1 MSEVPQVPTANPSG
15 EPGGAAATAD
25 NASPPSD
32 ATAPTTPTA
41 PDVDGPPS
49 DATAPTAPTAADD
62 DGAPGDAPAP
72 DPTTEAVPPPPAP
85 PGSSGR
91 ARLRTVLSRRTERDS
106 HGVVIVDTPETR
118 VHHPS
123 DLLTTILA
131 TLGIAL
137 VLLLAVYAHGTTA
150 GVTEDVQGLSGV
162 LRRVLFLPVAV
173 LEGLLTVVVP
183 FAILIELSVRRL
195 WRQVIEVLIAGA
207 LGLVLGAL
215 TLWLINTWGSAELVG
230 ALSVPR
236 NGGSA
241 VVVPSYVAAIT
252 AMLTVA
258 GPRTRRRTVRW
269 SWNLLWVALGI
280 VAITGQVA
288 LLAVVVALLLG
299 RAGGSAV
306 RYVSGVRS
314 ERAYGADLVR
324 GLRQAG
330 FDPVRLVRVH
340 DVTSSDTPDDDES
353 EDLAAAA
360 LARLADNRVY
370 AMTTA
375 AGERFDVV
383 VLDGDRQVV
392 GMLTRL
398 WRSIRLRGIEGRAV
412 VSLRQA
418 TERAALHAYAA
429 RAAGV
434 RTPRLLAISESEDS
448 MLLVQEHIADAV
460 PLRDLSP
467 EDITD
472 EVLASIWEQLGR
484 AHAAGIAH
492 RALTS
497 DVVLVDSSGDESK
510 VWLTGW
516 EQGDVASS
524 DLARR
529 IDMTQM
535 VALLALRVGARRA
548 LSSAVEVLPDD
559 DIAAI
564 GPLLQTVTLPRSTRD
579 ELRSHR
585 TVLAELRTA
594 LVEKLPEADVEPERL
609 IRFGARTV
617 ITITLLLTALIAIVT
632 SLNLDQIRTALT
644 TAQPLWAVVAFA
656 LAILTWVGA
665 GMTLI
670 AFSPVR
676 IPPMRT
682 ILTQVAGSFVAIA
695 APAGVGPAALNLQ
708 LLRKRGV
715 SATLAGATVALVQ
728 VSQFIVTIAILV
740 MLAILSGDSGAL
752 ASLPSATI
760 IWALGVVAVVVA
772 ALLLIPPVRHWVL
785 KRTLPLARQTWP
797 RLIEVVGQPGRL
809 LLALAG
815 NIVMT
820 MGYVLA
826 FDACLRAFGYG
837 LSLLDVAVI
846 YLISNATGAA
856 VPTPG
861 GLGAVEIALI
871 AGLTG
876 SGLPAAIAT
885 SVTVLFR
892 ALTYWAR
899 IPIGWLAMRHL
910 QKVGD
915 L

>member
-1 MSEVPQVPTANPSG
+1 MSEVPQ
-15 EPGGAAATAD
+15 EPAAGTLGTT
-25 NASPPSD
+25 NARD
-32 ATAPTTPTA
+32 
-41 PDVDGPPS
+41 
-49 DATAPTAPTAADD
+49 
-62 DGAPGDAPAP
+62 
-72 DPTTEAVPPPPAP
+72 
-85 PGSSGR
+85 
-91 ARLRTVLSRRTERDS
+91 RLRAALTRRTETDG
-106 HGVVIVDTPETR
+106 HGVTIVDSPETR

-123 DLLTTILA
+123 DLLVVVLS
-131 TLGIAL
+131 TLGIVL
-137 VLLLAVYAHGTTA
+137 VLLLAVYAHATTT
-150 GVTEDVQGLSGV
+150 GVSEDVQGLADV
-162 LRRVLFLPVAV
+162 LRRVLFVPVAV
-173 LEGLLTVVVP
+173 LEGLLTLAVP
-183 FAILIELSVRRL
+183 AAVLIELSIRRL
-195 WRQVIEVLIAGA
+195 WRQVLEVIAAGA

-215 TLWLINTWGSAELVG
+215 TLWLITTWGSEGLVSS
-230 ALSVPR
+230 LSVR
-236 NGGSA
+236 RGQVVA
-241 VVVPSYVAAIT
+241 VVIPSYVAAIT
-252 AMLTVA
+252 AMLTTA
-258 GPRTRRRTVRW
+258 GPRNRRRTVQW
-269 SWNLLWVALGI
+269 SWNLLWVALGT
-280 VAITGQVA
+280 VAITGQIA

-299 RAGGSAV
+299 RAAGSAV
-306 RYVSGVRS
+306 RYLSGVRS

-324 GLRQAG
+324 GIRQAG
-330 FDPVRLVRVH
+330 FAPVRLVRVH
-340 DVTSSDTPDDDES
+340 GVASS
-353 EDLAAAA
+353 EDEEPGALAAAA
-360 LARLADNRVY
+360 LARYANNRVY
-370 AMTTA
+370 AMTTDT
-375 AGERFDVV
+375 GERLDVV

-398 WRSIRLRGIEGRAV
+398 WRSLRLRGIDGRTV

-418 TERAALHAYAA
+418 TERAALLAYAA

-434 RTPRLLAISESEDS
+434 RTPRLLAVSEAEDS

-460 PLRDLSP
+460 PLRDLP
-467 EDITD
+467 AEEITD
-472 EVLASIWEQLGR
+472 EVLAGAWEQIAL

-497 DVVLVDSSGDESK
+497 DTLMLDDTRGAPR

-516 EQGDVASS
+516 EYGDVASS

-548 LSSAVEVLPDD
+548 LSSAVEVLPSE

-564 GPLLQTVTLPRSTRD
+564 GPLLQTVTLPRSTRE

-594 LVEKLPEADVEPERL
+594 LVEQLPDADVEPERL
-609 IRFGARTV
+609 VRFGARTV
-617 ITITLLLTALIAIVT
+617 ITITLLLAAVVAVVT

-644 TAQPLWAVVAFA
+644 TAQPVWALVAFV
-656 LAILTWVGA
+656 LGLLTWLGA
-665 GMTLI
+665 GLTLI
-670 AFSPVR
+670 AFAPVR
-676 IPPMRT
+676 IPPWRT

-728 VSQFIVTIAILV
+728 VSQFIVTVAILLA
-740 MLAILSGDSGAL
+740 LAIVSGDGGAL
-752 ASLPSATI
+752 RSLPSATVL
-760 IWALGVVAVVVA
+760 WALGIVAILVA
-772 ALLLIPPVRHWVL
+772 ALLLIPAVRHWAA
-785 KRTLPLARQTWP
+785 KRTLPLVRQTWP
-797 RLIEVVGQPGRL
+797 RLIEVLGQPGRL
-809 LLALAG
+809 LLALGG
-815 NIVMT
+815 NIIMT

-826 FDACLRAFGYG
+826 FDACLSAFGYH

-846 YLISNATGAA
+846 YLIANATGAA

-861 GLGAVEIALI
+861 GLGAVELALI
-871 AGLTG
+871 TGLSGAGL
-876 SGLPAAIAT
+876 PPAIAT

-892 ALTYWAR
+892 VLTYWAR

>member
-1 MSEVPQVPTANPSG
+1 MPTARPSG
-15 EPGGAAATAD
+15 DPGG
-25 NASPPSD
+25 
-32 ATAPTTPTA
+32 
-41 PDVDGPPS
+41 GPP
-49 DATAPTAPTAADD
+49 AH
-62 DGAPGDAPAP
+62 DAPNAP
-72 DPTTEAVPPPPAP
+72 DPATPAIAPPPPAP
-85 PGSSGR
+85 GTSGR
-91 ARLRTVLSRRTERDS
+91 DRLRTILSRRTERDS

-123 DLLTTILA
+123 DLLTAILA
-131 TLGIAL
+131 LLGIVL

-183 FAILIELSVRRL
+183 FAVVIELSVRRL
-195 WRQVIEVLIAGA
+195 WRQVIEVLVAGA
-207 LGLVLGAL
+207 LGLAVGAL
-215 TLWLINTWGSAELVG
+215 TLWLIDTWGSAELVG

-236 NGGSA
+236 NGGA
-241 VVVPSYVAAIT
+241 VVVVPSYVAGIT

-288 LLAVVVALLLG
+288 LLAVGVALLLG
-299 RAGGSAV
+299 RASGSGV
-306 RYVSGVRS
+306 RYASGVRS

-324 GLRQAG
+324 GLRRAG
-330 FDPVRLVRVH
+330 FAPVRLVRVH
-340 DVTSSDTPDDDES
+340 DVTASDHADDD
-353 EDLAAAA
+353 DAQDPVAAA
-360 LARLADNRVY
+360 LVRLADNRVY
-370 AMTTA
+370 AMTTEL
-375 AGERFDVV
+375 GERLDVV

-398 WRSIRLRGIEGRAV
+398 WRSIRLRGIEGRTV

-448 MLLVQEHIADAV
+448 MLLVQEHVPDAV

-472 EVLASIWEQLGR
+472 EVLASTWEQLGR

-492 RALTS
+492 RGLTS
-497 DVVLVDSSGDESK
+497 DVVLVGTSVPGSPK

-516 EQGDVASS
+516 EHGDVASS

-548 LSSAVEVLPDD
+548 LSSAVGVLPAD

-594 LVEKLPEADVEPERL
+594 LVEQLPEADVEPERL

-617 ITITLLLTALIAIVT
+617 ITITLLLAALLAILT

-644 TAQPLWAVVAFA
+644 TAQPGWAIVAFA

-665 GMTLI
+665 GVTLI

-676 IPPMRT
+676 IPPLRT

-728 VSQFIVTIAILV
+728 VSQFIVTVAIL
-740 MLAILSGDSGAL
+740 MLLAIISGDSGAL
-752 ASLPSATI
+752 ASLPSAAI
-760 IWALGVVAVVVA
+760 LWALGVIGVVVA
-772 ALLLIPPVRHWVL
+772 TLLLIAPVRQWVI
-785 KRTLPLARQTWP
+785 KRTLPLVRQTWP

-809 LLALAG
+809 LLAVGG
-815 NIVMT
+815 NVVMT

-876 SGLPAAIAT
+876 SGLPTAIAT

>member
-1 MSEVPQVPTANPSG
+1 MSEAPQEPAAGTLGLPLEPAEPAPS
-15 EPGGAAATAD
+15 PGDPATAESTT
-25 NASPPSD
+25 SPRD
-32 ATAPTTPTA
+32 
-41 PDVDGPPS
+41 
-49 DATAPTAPTAADD
+49 
-62 DGAPGDAPAP
+62 
-72 DPTTEAVPPPPAP
+72 
-85 PGSSGR
+85 
-91 ARLRTVLSRRTERDS
+91 RLRTILSRRTDTDR

-123 DLLTTILA
+123 DLLATVLS
-131 TLGIAL
+131 TLGIVL
-137 VLLLAVYAHGTTA
+137 VLLLAVYAHATTT
-150 GVTEDVQGLSGV
+150 GVSEDVQGLSTV
-162 LRRVLFLPVAV
+162 LRRVLFVPVAV
-173 LEGLLTVVVP
+173 LEGLLTLVVP
-183 FAILIELSVRRL
+183 AAILVELSVRKL
-195 WRQVIEVLIAGA
+195 WRQVLEVLIAGA

-215 TLWLINTWGSAELVG
+215 TLWLMHTWGSAELIG
-230 ALSVPR
+230 SLSVRR
-236 NGGSA
+236 NGSS
-241 VVVPSYVAAIT
+241 VVVIPSYVAAIT

-269 SWNLLWVALGI
+269 SWNLLWVALGA

-306 RYVSGVRS
+306 RYLSGVRS

-324 GLRQAG
+324 GVRQAG
-330 FDPVRLVRVH
+330 FAPVRLIRVQ
-340 DVTSSDTPDDDES
+340 DVASSDNVGDTDDGVPRADDGAAQGPGSGARDGGEPS
-353 EDLAAAA
+353 SPAAAA
-360 LARLADNRVY
+360 LARYADNRVY
-370 AMTTA
+370 AMTTES
-375 AGERFDVV
+375 GQRLDVV

-398 WRSIRLRGIEGRAV
+398 WRSLRLRGIDGRAV

-434 RTPRLLAISESEDS
+434 RTPRLLAISEAEDS

-460 PLRDLSP
+460 PLRDLAP

-472 EVLASIWEQLGR
+472 EVLGSAWEQLGL
-484 AHAAGIAH
+484 AHAAGSAH
-492 RALTS
+492 RAMAG
-497 DVVLVDSSGDESK
+497 DVVLLDVSRAQPK

-516 EQGDVASS
+516 EYGDVASS

-548 LSSAVEVLPDD
+548 LSSAVEVLPNDA
-559 DIAAI
+559 IAAI
-564 GPLLQTVTLPRSTRD
+564 GPLLQTVTLPRSPRE

-585 TVLAELRTA
+585 SVLAELRTA
-594 LVEKLPEADVEPERL
+594 LVEQLPEADVEPERL
-609 IRFGARTV
+609 VRFGARTV
-617 ITITLLLTALIAIVT
+617 ITISLVLAAIVAIVT

-644 TAQPLWAVVAFA
+644 TAQPIWALVAFA
-656 LAILTWVGA
+656 LGLATWVGS
-665 GMTLI
+665 GLTLM
-670 AFSPVR
+670 AFTPVR
-676 IPPMRT
+676 IPPWRT

-728 VSQFIVTIAILV
+728 VSQFIVTLGVLV
-740 MLAILSGDSGAL
+740 MLAIVSGDGGAL
-752 ASLPSATI
+752 RNLPSATVL
-760 IWALGVVAVVVA
+760 WALGIVAALIA
-772 ALLLIPPVRHWVL
+772 ALLLIPPVRHWAA
-785 KRTLPLARQTWP
+785 KRTLPLVRQTWP
-797 RLIEVVGQPGRL
+797 RLIEVAGQPRRL
-809 LLALAG
+809 LIALVG

-820 MGYVLA
+820 LGYVFA
-826 FDACLRAFGYG
+826 FDASLAAFGHD
-837 LSLLDVAVI
+837 LPLLDVAVI
-846 YLISNATGAA
+846 YLIANATGAA
-856 VPTPG
+856 FPTPG

-871 AGLTG
+871 AGL
-876 SGLPAAIAT
+876 SGAGVPPAIAT

-892 ALTYWAR
+892 VLTYWAR